1 MESAWRFSLYIKYY
15 NEYFE
20 CFIYAVYYYVHSVHL
35 NIFKFSIN
43 T

>member
-1 MESAWRFSLYIKYY
+1 MVPAWRFSLYIKYY

-20 CFIYAVYYYVHSVHL
+20 CFIYGVYYVHSVHL
-35 NIFKFSIN
+35 NIFEFSIN

>member
-20 CFIYAVYYYVHSVHL
+20 CFIYAVYYVHSVHL
-35 NIFKFSIN
+35 NIFKFFIN